1 MNYGFLKRLI
11 SFLVVIGIILTFY
24 YFMDLKKEEEN
35 RHPNGTGQKVLL
47 KVERRGG
54 ECSYGGC
61 YSEIF
66 IYQDG
71 EYLYKEKTQQELKGS
86 FSKEEIKKLGELM
99 STDDFKKIKSKKF
112 TGQCPVEYDGSEL
125 IYTFYQSNGENE
137 RIASCEFE
145 VDKNSPLFKHIGELL
160 SKIYLQLS
168 LRM

>member
-11 SFLVVIGIILTFY
+11 SFLAVIGIILTFY
-24 YFMDLKKEEEN
+24 YFMDLKEEEKN
-35 RHPNGTGQKVLL
+35 SYPSETGQKVLL
-47 KVERRGG
+47 KVERSGG

-71 EYLYKEKTQQELKGS
+71 MYLYKEKTQQELKGS
-86 FSKEEIKKLGELM
+86 FSKEEIKKLEELI
-99 STDDFKKIKSKKF
+99 SAEDFKKIKSKKF

-125 IYTFYQSNGENE
+125 IYTFYQSNGESE

-145 VDKNSPLFKHIGELL
+145 VDKNSPLFKHVSELL
-160 SKIYLQLS
+160 NKIYLQLS
-168 LRM
+168 SRI